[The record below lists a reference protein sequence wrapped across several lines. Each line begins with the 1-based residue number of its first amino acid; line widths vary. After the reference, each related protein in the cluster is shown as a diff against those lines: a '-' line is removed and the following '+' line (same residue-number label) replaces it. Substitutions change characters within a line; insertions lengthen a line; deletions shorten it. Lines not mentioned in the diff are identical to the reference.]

1 MMGAVIPKTMAT
13 WFYVSLDPN
22 LRNLHHVLYIYQ
34 SLSDTHCLDHTQVSP
49 GNWWLSNHSLSISCR
64 CWEVTSHQ
72 SWRVYLFTLLHKN
85 DVCVCASSAFYQAF
99 KISLFNFCALQT
111 SLIFNSPTFCF
122 HNVCFQGVLDIYTP
136 NIDAMLW
143 QAMCGHKLMAV

>member
-1 MMGAVIPKTMAT
+1 MHIAWIIHGFLLVIDDCPTTACLFHEGVEKSHHTRHGVYT
-13 WFYVSLDPN
+13 Y
-22 LRNLHHVLYIYQ
+22 LHYC
-34 SLSDTHCLDHTQVSP
+34 T
-49 GNWWLSNHSLSISCR
+49 R
-64 CWEVTSHQ
+64 M
-72 SWRVYLFTLLHKN
+72 
-85 DVCVCASSAFYQAF
+85 CVRASSAFYQAF

-122 HNVCFQGVLDIYTP
+122 HNICFQGVLDMYTP